1 MAETTIRGRAY
12 TFGDNINT
20 DYINPAQY
28 IELSMEEMTK
38 HAMEGADP
46 DFSKNVRPGDIM
58 VAGKNFGSGSSRET
72 APLVIKNSGIQVIVA
87 EFFARIFYRNAI
99 NIGIKALICPGA
111 SEIQHGDELE
121 IDVANGVI
129 RDLTS
134 GKEYHFAP
142 LPPHLLELIDD
153 GGLVEHLEKTLKTT

>member
-28 IELSMEEMTK
+28 IELSMEEMTR